1 MRWKLIF
8 GLIFL
13 LVSVGFIFALSEG
26 GSISEA
32 TINVFE
38 IRYETFDGDTTEFSD
53 YNEEELSNL
62 SGIILEKT
70 LYGKVEFGENLDI
83 MSMDGGDMIV
93 DFDADL
99 NISDNLI
106 NVDEYN
112 LPGINKSAVLYI
124 YGLDFVEPLIYHNG
138 VECTT
143 CTLLD
148 YSAGILRFSTTEFE
162 GAYYVMEGGEY
173 CGDGICN
180 NGEDCNNCPGDCGEC
195 EGGGDEGGDT
205 GDIGGGGGGDIP
217 PVDDITGDI
226 IPGEFDFYLD
236 PTTFS
241 VEMGKGTYYR
251 KVITVTNNGTKDL
264 PISVYV
270 EDLGDFI
277 FPEVRFFML
286 APGESRDVRLDIYV
300 SNQRFADVY
309 VGKIRFQTSLVTR
322 YTKAILN
329 VKERD
334 ALFDIRTE
342 VLKKYV
348 NPGSRVRAN
357 ISLINMGDLRN
368 FDVELEYKIIDFDK
382 NVYTLKKEDFAISR
396 TYRDTFYLDVPKDI
410 PIGDYLFYSKVT
422 YPPSNVSASSYDT
435 FVVEKISYL
444 SWILLIIIILL
455 IMYFVYRWY
464 KSKRYEI
471 YEKFREDLLK
481 KREERKLS
489 GMTSK
494 VKKKQKIKEVPEL
507 P

>member
-1 MRWKLIF
+1 
-8 GLIFL
+8 
-13 LVSVGFIFALSEG
+13 
-26 GSISEA
+26 
-32 TINVFE
+32 
-38 IRYETFDGDTTEFSD
+38 
-53 YNEEELSNL
+53 
-62 SGIILEKT
+62 
-70 LYGKVEFGENLDI
+70 
-83 MSMDGGDMIV
+83 
-93 DFDADL
+93 
-99 NISDNLI
+99 
-106 NVDEYN
+106 
-112 LPGINKSAVLYI
+112 
-124 YGLDFVEPLIYHNG
+124 
-138 VECTT
+138 
-143 CTLLD
+143 
-148 YSAGILRFSTTEFE
+148 
-162 GAYYVMEGGEY
+162 
-173 CGDGICN
+173 
-180 NGEDCNNCPGDCGEC
+180 
-195 EGGGDEGGDT
+195 
-205 GDIGGGGGGDIP
+205 
-217 PVDDITGDI
+217 
-226 IPGEFDFYLD
+226 
-236 PTTFS
+236 
-241 VEMGKGTYYR
+241 MGKGTYYR